1 MLLRQAS
8 PSGQFLSIWAHYWLR
23 CLFFFRTSRQKND
36 WTGAS
41 IKPGQGFF
49 HGLFL
54 RGVHFRL
61 VFAATALEYTFSPDF
76 FRDFTDSSQKHPFWS
91 FSPRIKAM
99 DRPMLGHCLLSI
111 RFQWDQ
117 VQYPRRYPE
126 ERERRAAAEHKT
138 GGEPKVPD
146 PRGYG
151 GGPANGGRG
160 QDSIAIRIRLL
171 SRQMSCRPR
180 GKVILKEH
188 RIPSGVE
195 TAEHSAA
202 SSHCLHRSG
211 GSLSRI

>member
-1 MLLRQAS
+1 MAFFSGVFISALFLLQRPWNIHSARIS
-8 PSGQFLSIWAHYWLR
+8 SETLLTAV
-23 CLFFFRTSRQKND
+23 KN
-36 WTGAS
+36 THS
-41 IKPGQGFF
+41 
-49 HGLFL
+49 GLFHQGSKQWIAPCL
-54 RGVHFRL
+54 GTACFRSD
-61 VFAATALEYTFSPDF
+61 FSG
-76 FRDFTDSSQKHPFWS
+76 
-91 FSPRIKAM
+91 IK
-99 DRPMLGHCLLSI
+99 SNI
-111 RFQWDQ
+111 
-117 VQYPRRYPE
+117 PRRYPE